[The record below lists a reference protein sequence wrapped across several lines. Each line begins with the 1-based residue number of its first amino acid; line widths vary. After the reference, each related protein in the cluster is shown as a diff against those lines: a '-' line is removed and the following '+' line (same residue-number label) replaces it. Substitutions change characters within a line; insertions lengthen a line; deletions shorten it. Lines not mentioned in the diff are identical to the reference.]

1 MRSKLLLMLL
11 GMSFL
16 SGCGTIAKSREIVDY
31 VHDQK
36 KQLEELYEKG
46 QAEVDKRLDQIEQK
60 ATKTEADLAG
70 VGIALDK
77 DGDGKVTHQEA
88 AAAIADLGKGAIT
101 DSGKRELLLDPQTY
115 YGLGS
120 AVLASI
126 LGTTALSRRRRKN
139 QRLEELESQN
149 IGA

>member
-1 MRSKLLLMLL
+1 M
-11 GMSFL
+11 
-16 SGCGTIAKSREIVDY
+16 DY